1 MSENENLSINN
12 IMTTNELATK
22 LGLNSA
28 YVLRLVKDPKNG
40 LVEGI
45 DFRSAGKRNY
55 LFTLTAFEKLEQL
68 KESR

>member
-40 LVEGI
+40 LVEGT

-55 LFTLTAFEKLEQL
+55 LFTVTAFEKLEQL
-68 KESR
+68 KKSS